1 MPIKAKVIVMKKD
14 KLKKLSVSF
23 AIVFF
28 LVLALLT
35 YFSDTIDTMLLPKVK
50 TTSVI
55 TGTLSEDENPNI
67 TKYLIPLSA
76 ISGFGEGA
84 SVYVIQPYG
93 NEKDTVISEVSVNIS
108 TQDEMYAE
116 VTSDALYGG
125 TMVIYSS
132 SKNIYNGD
140 RVYIDE

>member
-1 MPIKAKVIVMKKD
+1 MPIKAKVIIVKKD
-14 KLKKLSVSF
+14 KVKKLSVSF

-50 TTSVI
+50 TTAVI
-55 TGTLSEDENPNI
+55 TGTLSEDTNPNV

-93 NEKDTVISEVSVNIS
+93 NEKDTVIGEVSVNIS

-125 TMVIYSS
+125 TMVVYSS
-132 SKNIYNGD
+132 SKNIFNGD